1 MATNPPTT
9 PAPEKKPRKP
19 RADAGKKRG
28 PKFEYYAVNGTTP
41 CRIDYSRTLN
51 RRPLLV
57 PCRPGEALEILGR
70 GAARGP
76 QGRMNTMVERTLQV
90 VKELL
95 GDTIFTR
102 TPQME
107 AALKPYRALS
117 GDWHLEKRKIAAPS
131 QGTEG

>member
-1 MATNPPTT
+1 MATQTPTT

-41 CRIDYSRTLN
+41 CRIDYSKILD

-57 PCRPGEALEILGR
+57 PCKPGEALDILGR

-76 QGRMNTMVERTLQV
+76 QGRMNTMVERTLKV
-90 VKELL
+90 VNGLR
-95 GDTIFTR
+95 GDTIFTK
-102 TPQME
+102 TPHMAE
-107 AALKPYRALS
+107 ALKPYATLS

-131 QGTEG
+131 EGTEG